1 MATYYADTVKN
12 GEDGR
17 LSDKLAN
24 RKAKS
29 LLAKA
34 FDLLIVAKVETLC
47 NK

>member
-1 MATYYADTVKN
+1 MTDPVKN
-12 GEDGR
+12 SEDER

-34 FDLLIVAKVETLC
+34 FDLPTLAKVETRC